1 MTERELVDAILE
13 HGAHDAAELACDR
26 IRARILELEPLLA
39 FGGPLGAVYAAEI
52 MGLRYA
58 LDLIE
63 DGPCP
68 EALAAL
74 QAESQD

>member
-13 HGAHDAAELACDR
+13 HGATNAADLACDR
-26 IRARILELEPLLA
+26 LRARILELEPLLA

-58 LDLIE
+58 LDLLE
-63 DGPCP
+63 DGPDP
-68 EALAAL
+68 AAVAAL
-74 QAESQD
+74 RAR